1 MTELTSVW
9 PPFALTLTTP
19 RLTLRPLR
27 DDDIP
32 HAVEAA
38 ASGIHDQGRNPFST
52 SWTEA
57 PAGQLGP
64 NMARWYWQC
73 RANSAPESWTL
84 TLGIWHDGSFLGC
97 QDLSARDF
105 SVLRTVTTGSWLQKN
120 AQGRGFGK
128 EMRAAAALY
137 AFDWLGAEVCESE
150 AAIWNTASL
159 GVSRSLGYELNGVAR
174 MSWAGEPETVQRV
187 RLTPEGLRRP
197 DWELRVE
204 GHEPT
209 ARFLLGVAAG

>member
-1 MTELTSVW
+1 MTQLTSVW

-19 RLTLRPLR
+19 RLTLRPIR
-27 DDDIP
+27 DNDIP
-32 HAVEAA
+32 RAVEAA

-52 SWTEA
+52 PWTA
-57 PAGQLGP
+57 ASAGELGP
-64 NMARWYWQC
+64 AMARWYWQC
-73 RANSAPESWTL
+73 RAASTPESWTL
-84 TLGIWHDGSFLGC
+84 TLGIWHGRTFFGC

-105 SVLRTVTTGSWLQKN
+105 PVLRTVTTGSWLRKD

-128 EMRAAAALY
+128 EMRAAVALY

-150 AAIWNTASL
+150 AAGWNAASL
-159 GVSRSLGYELNGVAR
+159 GVSRSLGYELNGVTR
-174 MSWAGEPETVQRV
+174 MAWAGKRETVHRV

-197 DWELRVE
+197 DWQLKVE

-209 ARFLLGVAAG
+209 AKFLLGIAAS